1 MTEAWLLLLLAIVL
15 IAANALF
22 VAAEFAFVTVDR
34 PTVDRAAESGD
45 RRARSLQAGLRKLS
59 TELSG
64 AQLGIT
70 VTSLMV
76 GFIAE
81 PSIAT
86 LLRVPLEAAGLP
98 EGSALGVALTLA
110 FIIATGTQMVF
121 GELVPKNW
129 AIAEPLRIGRAVAG
143 MQRGF
148 TWFAGPLIRVLNG
161 GANRIVRMFGIEPRE
176 ELASARSAR
185 ELQSLAER
193 SGEQGTLEP
202 RVARRLARAAEM
214 RERTASDAMTPRTRV
229 HFVEADASVADV
241 LALASR
247 TGHAR
252 FPVMGENVDEIVGVA
267 HFKRALAVPSRSRRS
282 MTVAEIALPVASVPS
297 TMPLSA
303 VLAALRE
310 GSQVAVVVDE
320 YGGTDGIVTL
330 EDLVEEIVG
339 EIEDEQDRPVSRHR
353 RLRDGRWSL
362 SGLLRPDEAGEV
374 MGLELP
380 EARESDTLGGLLT
393 ERLER
398 FPRVGDVVELEARDE
413 SARDEDGL
421 PTPVTANMRVTRL
434 DGHRVDRVVVEV
446 VAPPEPDSESTD
458 DPREEAGR

>member
-1 MTEAWLLLLLAIVL
+1 MTEAWLLLLLALLL

-34 PTVDRAAESGD
+34 PTVDREAAAGD
-45 RRARSLQAGLRKLS
+45 RRAASLQKGLRKLS

-98 EGSALGVALTLA
+98 EESSLGVALTLA
-110 FIIATGTQMVF
+110 FILATGTQMVF

-143 MQRGF
+143 AMRGF

-161 GANRIVRMFGIEPRE
+161 SANRIVRAFGIEPRE

-185 ELQSLAER
+185 ELQSIAER
-193 SGEQGTLEP
+193 SAEQGTLEP
-202 RVARRLARAAEM
+202 RVAQRLARAAEM
-214 RERTASDAMTPRTRV
+214 GERTASDAMTPRTRV
-229 HFVEADASVADV
+229 HFVGHDAPVTEV
-241 LALASR
+241 LELASR

-252 FPVMGENVDEIVGVA
+252 FPVTGEDVDQIVGVA
-267 HFKRALAVPSRSRRS
+267 HFKRALAVPARARRTT
-282 MTVAEIALPVASVPS
+282 TVAEIALPVESVPS

-303 VLAALRE
+303 VLSALRS

-320 YGGTDGIVTL
+320 YGGTDGVVTL

-393 ERLER
+393 ELLER
-398 FPRVGDVVELEARDE
+398 FPEVGDVVSLDARDE
-413 SARDEDGL
+413 ARRDDDGI
-421 PTPVTANMRVTRL
+421 PVPVTARVRVTRL
-434 DGHRVDRVVVEV
+434 DGHRVDRVLVEV
-446 VAPPEPDSESTD
+446 VDVSPDPETYEPEGAD
-458 DPREEAGR
+458 R